1 MPADIKH
8 YNQSPKR
15 NAEFIKPPNMIKAKV
30 GSGGLN
36 DAILDR
42 AQKLLENTT
51 VDFAPL
57 AEIYLTSMMKGIV
70 RAKKPEPDDD
80 NEFLIAGI
88 LYPCAQLKANG
99 GMFHYPLV
107 TRIAD
112 RFVQFLE
119 VVDKID
125 YDALEIAEAFH
136 TTIKTVIT
144 AKIKGDGGKDGNELV
159 EALNDAC
166 MRYFEKNKHN
176 LRQPDEGEEF

>member
-80 NEFLIAGI
+80 NEFLIAESSTPAPSSRPTVACSI
-88 LYPCAQLKANG
+88 
-99 GMFHYPLV
+99 
-107 TRIAD
+107 TR
-112 RFVQFLE
+112 
-119 VVDKID
+119 
-125 YDALEIAEAFH
+125 
-136 TTIKTVIT
+136 
-144 AKIKGDGGKDGNELV
+144 
-159 EALNDAC
+159 
-166 MRYFEKNKHN
+166 
-176 LRQPDEGEEF
+176 

>member
-1 MPADIKH
+1 MPVDIKH

-15 NAEFIKPPNMIKAKV
+15 NAEFIKPPNLIKAKV
-30 GSGGLN
+30 GTGGLS
-36 DAILDR
+36 DTILDR

-57 AEIYLTSMMKGIV
+57 ADIYLASMMKGIV
-70 RAKKPEPDDD
+70 RARKPEPEDD
-80 NEFLIAGI
+80 NEFLIAGV

-119 VVDKID
+119 VVDQID
-125 YDALEIAEAFH
+125 IDALEIAEAFH
-136 TTIKTVIT
+136 TTIKLVIT
-144 AKIKGDGGKDGNELV
+144 SKIKGDGGAHGNELV

-176 LRQPDEGEEF
+176 IRETEDHEF